1 MYRIG
6 FDAKRLFNNFTGLGN
21 YSRTLVRN
29 LSEYY
34 PDNEY
39 FLFSPTI
46 KRNGE
51 THFFRDSA
59 MFQVETARKTKGFYW
74 RSWGIKKDL
83 IHQKIQLYHGL
94 SHEIPFGIGKT
105 GIPAIVTI
113 HDLIFKHYPK
123 QYPWIDR
130 QIYDLKFRY
139 ACENAQQIIAI
150 SESTKKDIIHFYDI
164 PAEKISVIYQSCHER
179 FMREKPPKALARIRK
194 KYLLP
199 STFLLYVGSLIERK
213 NLLGIVDALAQLPKD
228 LQLPLII
235 IGQGAAYKKKV
246 IALAKQKGILEQLI
260 FLRPDFEDFPA
271 LYQMAEIFL
280 YPSYFEGF
288 GIPVLEA
295 LFSQTPVITSIF
307 SSLPEA
313 AGDGAILL
321 DPANT
326 SEMADAIQR
335 LLTDKNLAQHL
346 VTKGLE
352 HAELFKGERLTHQ
365 LMEVYKELLD

>member
-39 FLFSPTI
+39 FLFSPKI
-46 KRNGE
+46 KRNEE
-51 THFFRDSA
+51 THFFSDSA
-59 MFQVETARKTKGFYW
+59 MFNMETPRKIKGVYW

-83 IHQKIQLYHGL
+83 VQQKIELYHGL
-94 SHEIPFGIGKT
+94 SHEIPFGINKT
-105 GIPAIVTI
+105 GIPSVVTI
-113 HDLIFKHYPK
+113 HDLIFKHYPD
-123 QYPWIDR
+123 QYSWIDR
-130 QIYDLKFRY
+130 QVYDLKFRY
-139 ACENAQQIIAI
+139 ACEHAQHIIAI

-179 FMREKPPKALARIRK
+179 FMIKRPPKVLATIREKYK
-194 KYLLP
+194 LP
-199 STFLLYVGSLIERK
+199 GHFLLYVGSLIERK
-213 NLLGIVDALAQLPKD
+213 NLLGIVESLALLPKD
-228 LQLPLII
+228 LQLPLVI
-235 IGQGAAYKKKV
+235 IGKGVAYKKKV
-246 IALAKQKGILEQLI
+246 ISLAKQKGVFDKLI
-260 FLRPDFEDFPA
+260 FLDPDFSDFPA
-271 LYQMAEIFL
+271 LYQMANIFL

-295 LFSQTPVITSIF
+295 LFSQTPVITSTF

-313 AGDGAILL
+313 AGEGAILL

-326 SEMADAIQR
+326 SEMSIAIEQ
-335 LLTDKNLAQHL
+335 LLTNETLAQDL
-346 VTKGLE
+346 VKKGLK
-352 HAELFKGERLTHQ
+352 HAQMFKGKRLTHQ
-365 LMEVYKELLD
+365 LMELYEKLT